1 MKGVAWRGVAR
12 SRIVDSCFPYPY
24 SLLKGAQQL
33 PHLRMYEVIKLLA
46 GVVMVD
52 LQVTSRCHPVS
63 SASAASAGK
72 EAKGQ
77 PTRLTLLRPVVFSVD
92 FPST

>member
-1 MKGVAWRGVAR
+1 MDEGCDVAR
-12 SRIVDSCFPYPY
+12 LRIVGSCFPYPY

-46 GVVMVD
+46 SVARPAWCT
-52 LQVTSRCHPVS
+52 VTSVS

-72 EAKGQ
+72 DANGS
-77 PTRLTLLRPVVFSVD
+77 RSG
-92 FPST
+92 

>member
-46 GVVMVD
+46 GVVMVG
-52 LQVTSRCHPVS
+52 QVGVVWIYKLHLGAIPYPPPRRPPPVKRRRGSRP
-63 SASAASAGK
+63 
-72 EAKGQ
+72 
-77 PTRLTLLRPVVFSVD
+77 D
-92 FPST
+92 